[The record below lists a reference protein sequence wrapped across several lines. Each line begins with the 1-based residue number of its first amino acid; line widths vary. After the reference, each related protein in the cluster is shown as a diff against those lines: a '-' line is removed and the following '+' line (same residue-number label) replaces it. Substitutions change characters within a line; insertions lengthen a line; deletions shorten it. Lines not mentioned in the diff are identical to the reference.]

1 MREIVQNVVLV
12 IIEILACDLFFQTFM
27 ERRFEKKPW
36 LHRAL
41 IAVLVLAWMINSIKA
56 QNFWVKVTVGI
67 GTVSVLM
74 GILYKARISQIFFSA
89 ICYQAICMGMDL
101 ILLAVVRC
109 FVDETLIGILQKEGK
124 INILWILFKLIL
136 FLFVV
141 CINRKFS
148 KRNYQLL
155 RDDEWIRFLFFP
167 VFTVAAIIF
176 MLADEEMARKTM
188 FFLAIG
194 LMGANVI
201 LFYLIKDF
209 AERAELN
216 KKASLVKERRN
227 HQIAMYES
235 MELAYNQQKKK
246 VHEFK
251 NHLNCIQGLLQE
263 DREKEALQ
271 YVSKINN
278 LSEQHMNYFTTLNPV
293 ADVIINQKYQQALE
307 NGISMVTVLNELRGI
322 LMEDKDLVVLL
333 SNLLNNAIEACDKL
347 KKEQKQIKFKFVQQE
362 ERVILSIKNPIKGNL
377 RIKGNEI
384 KTSKKNE
391 QEHGIGLYNIK
402 KVIEKYGGEGICE
415 VNKGIFSYTII
426 FCKKEMQKVYE
437 TLRSGES

>member
-1 MREIVQNVVLV
+1 
-12 IIEILACDLFFQTFM
+12 
-27 ERRFEKKPW
+27 
-36 LHRAL
+36 
-41 IAVLVLAWMINSIKA
+41 
-56 QNFWVKVTVGI
+56 
-67 GTVSVLM
+67 
-74 GILYKARISQIFFSA
+74 
-89 ICYQAICMGMDL
+89 
-101 ILLAVVRC
+101 
-109 FVDETLIGILQKEGK
+109 
-124 INILWILFKLIL
+124 
-136 FLFVV
+136 
-141 CINRKFS
+141 
-148 KRNYQLL
+148 
-155 RDDEWIRFLFFP
+155 
-167 VFTVAAIIF
+167 
-176 MLADEEMARKTM
+176 
-188 FFLAIG
+188 
-194 LMGANVI
+194 MGANVI

-209 AERAELN
+209 AERAESN
-216 KKASLVKERRN
+216 KKDSLVKERRN

-391 QEHGIGLYNIK
+391 QEAM
-402 KVIEKYGGEGICE
+402 ESD
-415 VNKGIFSYTII
+415 FII
-426 FCKKEMQKVYE
+426 
-437 TLRSGES
+437 

>member
-1 MREIVQNVVLV
+1 M
-12 IIEILACDLFFQTFM
+12 
-27 ERRFEKKPW
+27 
-36 LHRAL
+36 
-41 IAVLVLAWMINSIKA
+41 
-56 QNFWVKVTVGI
+56 
-67 GTVSVLM
+67 
-74 GILYKARISQIFFSA
+74 
-89 ICYQAICMGMDL
+89 
-101 ILLAVVRC
+101 
-109 FVDETLIGILQKEGK
+109 
-124 INILWILFKLIL
+124 
-136 FLFVV
+136 
-141 CINRKFS
+141 
-148 KRNYQLL
+148 
-155 RDDEWIRFLFFP
+155 
-167 VFTVAAIIF
+167 
-176 MLADEEMARKTM
+176 
-188 FFLAIG
+188 
-194 LMGANVI
+194 
-201 LFYLIKDF
+201 
-209 AERAELN
+209 
-216 KKASLVKERRN
+216 
-227 HQIAMYES
+227 
-235 MELAYNQQKKK
+235 
-246 VHEFK
+246 
-251 NHLNCIQGLLQE
+251 QE

-415 VNKGIFSYTII
+415 VNKGVFSYTII
-426 FCKKEMQKVYE
+426 FNKKEMQGVYE